1 MGFGRDLAV
10 WKAIVEQLK
19 AVGSDHVISIEHESP
34 STSARIGVARSAEAL
49 QHILLNR
56 AQIL

>member
-1 MGFGRDLAV
+1 VFGHGLAV

-19 AVGSDHVISIEHESP
+19 AVGYDHVISIEHESP